1 MEENT
6 IKIEIRDYEEK
17 MKKSVASLE
26 SEYKTISAGRASASV
41 LDRVQVEYFGSNMP
55 VNQVAEIKMP
65 DPRTLLI
72 TPWDASCLKNIE
84 KAILASDLGIN
95 PQNDGSVIR
104 LNFPPLTEE
113 RRRDLAKEVKKM
125 AEEATVAVRN
135 CRRDGIDGIK
145 ALKKNN
151 EITEDEQAD
160 GEKKIQK
167 STDKFVAE
175 IDTMT
180 AAKEQE
186 IMAI

>member
-1 MEENT
+1 MKAVITKMEERMNKC
-6 IKIEIRDYEEK
+6 IDALDRNF
-17 MKKSVASLE
+17 
-26 SEYKTISAGRASASV
+26 KTIRAGRANAAV
-41 LDRVQVEYFGSNMP
+41 LDKIQVEYYGTP
-55 VNQVAEIKMP
+55 TPINQMAAVSTP
-65 DPRTLLI
+65 DPRTLQI
-72 TPWDASCLKNIE
+72 QPWDKATLKEIE
-84 KAILASDLGIN
+84 KAIQMSDLGIN

-113 RRRDLAKEVKKM
+113 RRRELAKEVKKM
-125 AEEATVAVRN
+125 AEGAKIAVRN

-160 GEKKIQK
+160 AEKKIQK

>member
-1 MEENT
+1 MKAVITKMEERMNKC
-6 IKIEIRDYEEK
+6 IDALDRNF
-17 MKKSVASLE
+17 
-26 SEYKTISAGRASASV
+26 KTIRAGRANAAV
-41 LDRVQVEYFGSNMP
+41 LDKIQVEYYGTP
-55 VNQVAEIKMP
+55 TPINQMAAISTP
-65 DPRTLLI
+65 DPRTLQI
-72 TPWDASCLKNIE
+72 QPWDKTTLSDIE
-84 KAILASDLGIN
+84 RAINMSDLGIN

-125 AEEATVAVRN
+125 AEEAKVAVRN

>member
-1 MEENT
+1 MKAVISKMEERMNKC
-6 IKIEIRDYEEK
+6 IDALDRNF
-17 MKKSVASLE
+17 
-26 SEYKTISAGRASASV
+26 KTIRAGRANAAV
-41 LDRVQVEYFGSNMP
+41 LDKIQVEYYGTP
-55 VNQVAEIKMP
+55 TPINQMAAVSTP
-65 DPRTLLI
+65 DPRTLQI
-72 TPWDASCLKNIE
+72 QPWDKTTLSEIE
-84 KAILASDLGIN
+84 RAIHMSDLGIN

-125 AEEATVAVRN
+125 AEEAKVAVRN

>member
-1 MEENT
+1 MKT
-6 IKIEIRDYEEK
+6 VIDK
-17 MKKSVASLE
+17 MKTRMNKCLE
-26 SEYKTISAGRASASV
+26 SLDRNFKTIRAGRANASV
-41 LDRVQVEYFGSNMP
+41 LDKIQVEYYGTP
-55 VNQVAEIKMP
+55 TPINQMAAISTP
-65 DPRTLLI
+65 DPRTLQI
-72 TPWDASCLKNIE
+72 QPWDKTTLKEIE
-84 KAILASDLGIN
+84 KAILTSDLGIN
-95 PQNDGSVIR
+95 PQNDGNVIR

-125 AEEATVAVRN
+125 GEEAKIAVRN

-160 GEKKIQK
+160 GEKLVQK

-175 IDTMT
+175 IESMT
-180 AAKEQE
+180 LEKEKE

>member
-1 MEENT
+1 MKTVISKMEERMNKC
-6 IKIEIRDYEEK
+6 IDALDRNF
-17 MKKSVASLE
+17 
-26 SEYKTISAGRASASV
+26 KTIRAGRANASV
-41 LDRVQVEYFGSNMP
+41 LDKIQVEYYGTP
-55 VNQVAEIKMP
+55 TPINQMAAISTP
-65 DPRTLLI
+65 DPRTLQI
-72 TPWDASCLKNIE
+72 QPWDKTTLKEIE
-84 KAILASDLGIN
+84 KAIQMSDLGIN

-104 LNFPPLTEE
+104 LSFPPLTEE

-125 AEEATVAVRN
+125 AEEGKVAVRN

-160 GEKKIQK
+160 AEKKIQK

-175 IDTMT
+175 IDAMT
-180 AAKEQE
+180 TAKEQE

>member
-1 MEENT
+1 MKAVISKMEERMNKC
-6 IKIEIRDYEEK
+6 IDALDRNF
-17 MKKSVASLE
+17 
-26 SEYKTISAGRASASV
+26 KTIRAGRANAAV
-41 LDRVQVEYFGSNMP
+41 LDKIQVEYYGTP
-55 VNQVAEIKMP
+55 TPINQMAAISTP
-65 DPRTLLI
+65 DPRTLQI
-72 TPWDASCLKNIE
+72 QPWDKTTLSDIE
-84 KAILASDLGIN
+84 RAINMSDLGIN

-113 RRRDLAKEVKKM
+113 RRRELAKEVKKM
-125 AEEATVAVRN
+125 AEEAKVAVRN